1 MKKISMLALAVAA
14 CGVAFG
20 ANAADSAKTHPDQA
34 TPYINVGLT
43 EPSSGAHG
51 SPGGEPGIDV
61 STVGG
66 GKLISIGGLTKMPGV
81 NTDGNGV
88 TSVKMPGAPGS
99 HSGMGVFNFA
109 KVANAEVY
117 FGEWSHTGKVDDK
130 THTAYY
136 SGKDASTSVPTG
148 GTASYQVAGIN
159 QYSGS
164 NKLNGTLDADFGAK
178 TLKGSIANASLTVGI
193 DAKIQNNASFNGD
206 ATANGLAGKTNGQF
220 FGKNQESL
228 AGVAQF
234 ADHSKDIAF
243 GGNKK

>member
-1 MKKISMLALAVAA
+1 MKKISMLALAV
-14 CGVAFG
+14 CGMTFG
-20 ANAADSAKTHPDQA
+20 ATAATVSGQTTPAQSTPFVKVGPTESTAGPHGGQVGDPGIGVSTISNAKT
-34 TPYINVGLT
+34 ISFSGLT
-43 EPSSGAHG
+43 RMAPA
-51 SPGGEPGIDV
+51 
-61 STVGG
+61 
-66 GKLISIGGLTKMPGV
+66 
-81 NTDGNGV
+81 DGNGV
-88 TSVKMPGAPGS
+88 HSVKMPGTPGS

-117 FGEWSHTGKVDDK
+117 FGEWSHTGQATDQ

-148 GTASYQVAGIN
+148 GKASYQVAGIS

-178 TLKGSIANASLTVGI
+178 TLKGNIANASQTVGI
-193 DAKIQNNASFNGD
+193 NANIRNNASFDGSATTGNLNG
-206 ATANGLAGKTNGQF
+206 TTNGQF

-234 ADHSKDIAF
+234 SSDHTKDTAF
-243 GGNKK
+243 GGSKK